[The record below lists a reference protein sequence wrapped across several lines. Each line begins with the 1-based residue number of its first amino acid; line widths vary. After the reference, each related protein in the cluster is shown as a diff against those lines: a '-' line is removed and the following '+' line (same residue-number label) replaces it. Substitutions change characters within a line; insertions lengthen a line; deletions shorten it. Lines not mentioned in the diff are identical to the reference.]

1 MRTGESRRGT
11 DKYSQRCRGGARAT
25 GWVAARRSRTIDAGS
40 ETRQTDLFGHLCAL
54 SRAAISET
62 VSGDETELPISPA
75 GLADTIFNIADIAV
89 DVHAIRLLL
98 EDEGE
103 EEAEQERDR

>member
-40 ETRQTDLFGHLCAL
+40 ETRQTELFGHLCAL

-75 GLADTIFNIADIAV
+75 ELAGTNIADIAV
-89 DVHAIRLLL
+89 DVHAILL

>member
-25 GWVAARRSRTIDAGS
+25 GWVAARRSCTIDAGS
-40 ETRQTDLFGHLCAL
+40 ETRQTALFGHLRAL
-54 SRAAISET
+54 CRAAIIET
-62 VSGDETELPISPA
+62 VSGDEAELPISPA
-75 GLADTIFNIADIAV
+75 ELAGTMFNIADLAV

-98 EDEGE
+98 EDEDE
-103 EEAEQERDR
+103 KEAEQERDR